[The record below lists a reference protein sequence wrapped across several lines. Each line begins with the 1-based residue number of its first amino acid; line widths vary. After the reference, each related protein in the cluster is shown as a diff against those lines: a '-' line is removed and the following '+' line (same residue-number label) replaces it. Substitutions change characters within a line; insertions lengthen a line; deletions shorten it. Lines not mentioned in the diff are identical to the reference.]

1 MNVDLL
7 FDGTRRVPVRLGEK
21 PYDAV
26 LDTVRTCK
34 ALKLDPI
41 RLDACEWV
49 NLAHIAARLGVSRE
63 NVRLWAIGK
72 YGPGR
77 FPPPLNPGMDTK
89 FYSWFEV
96 DEWLREHKG
105 YGDAQPE
112 EPTLAAMNLA
122 LQLRRMAPRIS
133 RLDAI
138 VDLIIL

>member
-7 FDGTRRVPVRLGEK
+7 FDGTRRVSVRLGEK

-41 RLDACEWV
+41 RLDTCEWV
-49 NLAHIAARLGVSRE
+49 NLAHIASRLGVSRE

-96 DEWLREHKG
+96 GEWLREHKG
-105 YGDAQPE
+105 HGDAQPE
-112 EPTLAAMNLA
+112 EPILAAMNLV

>member
-7 FDGTRRVPVRLGEK
+7 FDGTRRVPVRLGDN

-41 RLDACEWV
+41 RLDTCEWV
-49 NLAHIAARLGVSRE
+49 NLSHIAARLGVSRE

-89 FYSWFEV
+89 FYSWFEIG
-96 DEWLREHKG
+96 EWLREHKG